1 MGIAPARDTQN
12 IERGVRVIAALCMA
26 MGWAGSLQAAGEVA
40 ALDQVV
46 VTGSRIERPVLDAPL
61 RTEVVGRAELERT
74 HARSLKEGLEN
85 VPGLQLREIHGKAGH
100 EVVLQGLSGDQVLV
114 LVDGLPLTATTGST
128 VDVSQLAVLDIE
140 RIEVV
145 KGALSAQYG
154 SAAMGGV
161 VNVITRRIEPGF
173 SGEIR
178 GDFGSFGEQ
187 NPSGTTADAGNRHT
201 GLRLEGGSERFRIR
215 LTGDQRQ
222 RDGIDPDPESWARP
236 GDATD
241 RQQYDLRGEWHP
253 SPGGA
258 FHLQAGRFQ
267 EDIDSRYD
275 LRLPGRTVAQSRFE
289 DVTRNRF
296 QGGGHWHWRNGV
308 SLRGQVL
315 DEQLSIDTIKQ
326 SSDQRFDDRD
336 ADIGLGQL
344 SVQGDVPLTAGQ
356 HLHMGVDLR
365 REDLRQ
371 LKDGSSELEGSAVE
385 RDSQEFWS
393 QLTLTPPAQWFG
405 GGFPLAADQAE
416 LLLGVRA
423 QDDSDFGQHVVGSA
437 NLRLELWQGESSTGA
452 LRLGW
457 GQGYRVPNL
466 KERHFRFDHS
476 QLGYVVIGNP
486 ELQPEESNSFQAG
499 WTHSWGRWLWL
510 ELGLFDNQLRNLIQV
525 DADSAEVDA
534 QGIQQ
539 FRYDNVERARTRG
552 VELGSQVR
560 LWEGVRLV
568 GGYTFMQTRDQ
579 DTGGAL
585 TRRPRHQGR
594 LGLDWSLWR
603 ATEISLRA
611 RYQSDELVD
620 SNSGARSP
628 SWTVLD
634 FRLNYTLTRTLGL
647 FAGIDNLFDRQRDFA
662 DPADFSPVAGRFVY
676 LGARYRFG
684 DR

>member
-1 MGIAPARDTQN
+1 MGD
-12 IERGVRVIAALCMA
+12 VRVRRRVACRAALGFA
-26 MGWAGSLQAAGEVA
+26 LLLAIVIPGPVSATEDVA

-46 VTGSRIERPVLDAPL
+46 VTGTRSERPVLDTPL
-61 RTEVVGRAELERT
+61 RTELVTRAELQRT

-161 VNVITRRIEPGF
+161 VNVITRRITPGF
-173 SGEIR
+173 TGEVR

-187 NPSGTTADAGNRHT
+187 NASGTTADAGNRHT
-201 GLRLEGGSERFRIR
+201 GLRLEGGTERFRVR
-215 LTGDQRQ
+215 LTGDQRE
-222 RDGIDPDPESWARP
+222 RAGIDPDPESWARP

-241 RQQYDLRGEWHP
+241 RQQYALRGEWRP
-253 SPGGA
+253 GPGGA
-258 FHLQAGRFQ
+258 FHLQAGRF
-267 EDIDSRYD
+267 EEAIDSRYE
-275 LRLPGRTVAQSRFE
+275 LLLPGRTVPQSRFE
-289 DVTRNRF
+289 DATRNRL
-296 QGGGHWHWRNGV
+296 QGGGHWHWRNGI

-326 SSDQRFDDRD
+326 ANDQHFDDRN
-336 ADIGLGQL
+336 ADIGLGQFSL
-344 SVQGDVPLTAGQ
+344 QGDVPLAAGQ
-356 HLHMGVDLR
+356 DLHLGADLR

-371 LKDGSSELEGSAVE
+371 FKDGSSELDGSEVARE
-385 RDSQEFWS
+385 SQELWS
-393 QLTLTPPAQWFG
+393 QLTLTPPPGWSSVW
-405 GGFPLAADQAE
+405 FPLAADQAE

-423 QDDSDFGQHVVGSA
+423 QDDSDFGPHVVGSA
-437 NLRLELWQGESSTGA
+437 NLRLELWQGTASTGA

-486 ELQPEESNSFQAG
+486 ELQPEESDSFQVG

-510 ELGLFDNQLRNLIQV
+510 ELGLFENQLRNLIQV
-525 DADSAEVDA
+525 DVDNAQVDA

-539 FRYDNVERARTRG
+539 FRYDNVERARTQG
-552 VELGSQVR
+552 FEMGSQLR
-560 LWEGVRLV
+560 LRGGLRLV
-568 GGYTFMQTRDQ
+568 GGYTFMRTRDE
-579 DTGGAL
+579 DSGGAL

-594 LGLDWSLWR
+594 LGFDWTLWHS
-603 ATEISLRA
+603 TEMSLRS

-634 FRLNYTLTRTLGL
+634 FRLNHALTSTLGL
-647 FAGIDNLFDRQRDFA
+647 FGGIDNLFNRQRDFT
-662 DPADFSPVAGRFVY
+662 DSADFSPVAGRFVY

>member
-1 MGIAPARDTQN
+1 MGIGGV
-12 IERGVRVIAALCMA
+12 GVRRRISSGAALGFVLLSA
-26 MGWAGSLQAAGEVA
+26 IVIPRPLGASEDVA

-46 VTGSRIERPVLDAPL
+46 VTGTRSERPVLDTPL
-61 RTEVVGRAELERT
+61 RTELVTRAELQRT

-161 VNVITRRIEPGF
+161 VNVITRRITPGF
-173 SGEIR
+173 TGEVR

-201 GLRLEGGSERFRIR
+201 GLRLEGGTEQFRIR
-215 LTGDQRQ
+215 LTGDQRE
-222 RDGIDPDPESWARP
+222 RAGIDPNPESWARP

-253 SPGGA
+253 GPGGA
-258 FHLQAGRFQ
+258 FHLQAGRF
-267 EDIDSRYD
+267 EEAIDSRYE
-275 LRLPGRTVAQSRFE
+275 LLLPGRTVPQSRFE
-289 DVTRNRF
+289 DATRNRF
-296 QGGGHWHWRNGV
+296 QGGGHWHWRNGI

-315 DEQLSIDTIKQ
+315 DESLSIDTIKQ
-326 SSDQRFDDRD
+326 ASDQRFDDRN
-336 ADIGLGQL
+336 ADIGLGQFSL
-344 SVQGDVPLTAGQ
+344 QGDVPLPAGQ
-356 HLHMGVDLR
+356 HLHLGADLR

-371 LKDGSSELEGSAVE
+371 FKDGSSELDGSEVE
-385 RDSQEFWS
+385 RESQEAWS
-393 QLTLTPPAQWFG
+393 QLTLVPMAGWSDFWA
-405 GGFPLAADQAE
+405 PLTADRAE

-437 NLRLELWQGESSTGA
+437 NLRLELWQGTASTGA

-525 DADSAEVDA
+525 DVDNAQVDA

-539 FRYDNVERARTRG
+539 FRYDNVERARTQG
-552 VELGSQVR
+552 FEMGSQLR
-560 LWEGVRLV
+560 LREGLRLV
-568 GGYTFMQTRDQ
+568 GGYTFMRTRDE
-579 DTGGAL
+579 DSGGAL

-594 LGLDWSLWR
+594 LGFDWTLWHS
-603 ATEISLRA
+603 TEMSLRG

-634 FRLNYTLTRTLGL
+634 FRLNHALTPTLGL
-647 FAGIDNLFDRQRDFA
+647 FGGIDNLFNRQRDFA

-676 LGARYRFG
+676 LGVRYRFG

>member
-1 MGIAPARDTQN
+1 MGQRLGTAS
-12 IERGVRVIAALCMA
+12 ALCGA
-26 MGWAGSLQAAGEVA
+26 LVLPCSLHAAEDVA

-46 VTGSRIERPVLDAPL
+46 VTGSRIERPVMDAPL
-61 RTEVVGRAELERT
+61 RTEVVGRAELERV

-161 VNVITRRIEPGF
+161 VNVITRRIQPGF
-173 SGEIR
+173 AGEVR

-201 GLRLEGGSERFRIR
+201 GLRLEGGTERFRLR
-215 LTGDQRQ
+215 LTGDQRE
-222 RDGIDPDPESWARP
+222 RAGIDPDPESWARP

-267 EDIDSRYD
+267 EEIDSRFD
-275 LRLPGRTVAQSRFE
+275 LRLPGRTVEQSRFE
-289 DVTRNRF
+289 DVTRNRL

-315 DEQLSIDTIKQ
+315 DEQLSIDTIKEA
-326 SSDQRFDDRD
+326 SDQRFDDRD
-336 ADIGLGQL
+336 ADIGLSQVSL
-344 SVQGDVPLTAGQ
+344 QGDVPLLAGQ
-356 HLHMGVDLR
+356 HLHVGADLR

-371 LKDGSSELEGSAVE
+371 FKDGNSELDGSLVE
-385 RDSQEFWS
+385 RESQEVWS
-393 QLTLTPPAQWFG
+393 QLTLVPAVGWSDVWA
-405 GGFPLAADQAE
+405 PLAADRAE

-437 NLRLELWQGESSTGA
+437 NLRLELWQGASSTGA

-486 ELQPEESNSFQAG
+486 DLQPEESNSFQAG

-510 ELGLFDNQLRNLIQV
+510 EVGLFDNQLQNLIQV
-525 DADSAEVDA
+525 DVDSAQVDA

-539 FRYDNVERARTRG
+539 FRYDNVERARTQG
-552 VELGSQVR
+552 LEMGSQLR
-560 LWEGVRLV
+560 LRDDLRLV
-568 GGYTFMQTRDQ
+568 GGYTFMRTRDE

-594 LGLDWSLWR
+594 LGIDWALWHG
-603 ATEISLRA
+603 TEMSLRG

-634 FRLNYTLTRTLGL
+634 FRLNHALTPTLGL
-647 FAGIDNLFDRQRDFA
+647 FGGIDNLFDRQRDFA